1 MHLSPE
7 YLSNHRGLVL
17 GLFGELARNRRAGI
31 QPFALDTSRRQGLS
45 SPLLAFEGSLP
56 TLPIAIRN
64 PESESAP
71 RLLLNL
77 LAVAGDLRL
86 AGGQRVDG

>member
-1 MHLSPE
+1 ML
-7 YLSNHRGLVL
+7 R
-17 GLFGELARNRRAGI
+17 LFGGLARNRRTGI
-31 QPFALDTSRRQGLS
+31 RPLALGTSRSQSMSRS
-45 SPLLAFEGSLP
+45 LLAFEGSVP

-77 LAVAGDLRL
+77 LTVAGNFRL
-86 AGGQRVDG
+86 AGGQRVDGRR